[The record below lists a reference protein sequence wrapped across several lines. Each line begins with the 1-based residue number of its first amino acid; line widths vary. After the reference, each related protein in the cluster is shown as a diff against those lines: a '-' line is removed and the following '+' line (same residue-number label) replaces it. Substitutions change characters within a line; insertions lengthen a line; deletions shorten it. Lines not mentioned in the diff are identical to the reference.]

1 VSGGGTL
8 FSFTFFA
15 VAAFFCAGAYYLV
28 TGVTGALLAMLG
40 IGISAAAL
48 FRRAWQQHLSVRTE
62 TEGGRDA
69 QTREILREVCSLVQQ
84 CREEQER
91 GTRHIADEVR
101 ALHEGIDLV
110 AAYRRES
117 LAAHE
122 EAAVGQRSL
131 LAEIRQGISQPLG
144 ILAENQRAVIEK
156 IGTLAAVRQGCT
168 EKLAENQCVVI
179 EKIGMLTATQQG
191 CAEKLAELAE
201 LGVEMLTACDRDTAL
216 AEKGNE
222 HLSNME
228 RGQMKRGELTVKLDD
243 LDGQLRGIRHSAD
256 HLEGMLDEIQQ
267 PIMELGENLSGSL
280 QAVMQELKAQH
291 KAQQSAME
299 QYKSMTAKDVQIL
312 EQLARAV
319 K

>member
-1 VSGGGTL
+1 MSGGGTL

-48 FRRAWQQHLSVRTE
+48 FHRAWQQHLSVRTE

-69 QTREILREVCSLVQQ
+69 QTRELLREVCSLVQQ

-122 EAAVGQRSL
+122 EAAAGQRSL

-144 ILAENQRAVIEK
+144 ILAENQRA
-156 IGTLAAVRQGCT
+156 
-168 EKLAENQCVVI
+168 VI

-201 LGVEMLTACDRDTAL
+201 LGVEMLTACDRDAAL

-243 LDGQLRGIRHSAD
+243 LDGQLRGLRHSAD
-256 HLEGMLDEIQQ
+256 HLKGMLDEIQQ

>member
-1 VSGGGTL
+1 MSGGGTL

-28 TGVTGALLAMLG
+28 TGGTGALLAMLG

-48 FRRAWQQHLSVRTE
+48 FHRAWQQHLSVRTE

-101 ALHEGIDLV
+101 AMHEGIDLV

-122 EAAVGQRSL
+122 EAAAGQRSL

-144 ILAENQRAVIEK
+144 ILAENQRA
-156 IGTLAAVRQGCT
+156 
-168 EKLAENQCVVI
+168 VI

-201 LGVEMLTACDRDTAL
+201 LGVEMLTACDRDAAL

-280 QAVMQELKAQH
+280 QAVMQEIKAQH
-291 KAQQSAME
+291 KAQQ
-299 QYKSMTAKDVQIL
+299 
-312 EQLARAV
+312 
-319 K
+319 

>member
-1 VSGGGTL
+1 MSGGGTL

-48 FRRAWQQHLSVRTE
+48 FHRAWQQHLSVRTE

-122 EAAVGQRSL
+122 EAAAGQRSL

-144 ILAENQRAVIEK
+144 ILAENQRA
-156 IGTLAAVRQGCT
+156 
-168 EKLAENQCVVI
+168 VI

-201 LGVEMLTACDRDTAL
+201 LGVEMLTACDRDAAL

>member
-48 FRRAWQQHLSVRTE
+48 FHRAWQQHLSVRTE

-122 EAAVGQRSL
+122 EAAAGQRSL

-144 ILAENQRAVIEK
+144 ILAENQRA
-156 IGTLAAVRQGCT
+156 
-168 EKLAENQCVVI
+168 VI

-201 LGVEMLTACDRDTAL
+201 LGVEMLTACDRDAAL

-243 LDGQLRGIRHSAD
+243 LDGQLRGLRHSAD

>member
-1 VSGGGTL
+1 MSGGGTL

-48 FRRAWQQHLSVRTE
+48 FHRAWQQHLSVRTE

-91 GTRHIADEVR
+91 GTRHIVDEVR

-122 EAAVGQRSL
+122 EAAAGQRSL

-144 ILAENQRAVIEK
+144 ILAENQRA
-156 IGTLAAVRQGCT
+156 
-168 EKLAENQCVVI
+168 VI

-201 LGVEMLTACDRDTAL
+201 LGVEMLTACDRDAAL

-243 LDGQLRGIRHSAD
+243 LDGQLRGLRHSAD

>member
-1 VSGGGTL
+1 MSGGGTL

-48 FRRAWQQHLSVRTE
+48 FHRAWQQHLSVRTE

-122 EAAVGQRSL
+122 EAAAGQRSL

-144 ILAENQRAVIEK
+144 ILAENQRA
-156 IGTLAAVRQGCT
+156 
-168 EKLAENQCVVI
+168 VI

-201 LGVEMLTACDRDTAL
+201 LGVEMLTACDRDAAL

-243 LDGQLRGIRHSAD
+243 LDGQLRGLRHSAD

-280 QAVMQELKAQH
+280 QAVMQEIKAQH

>member
-1 VSGGGTL
+1 MSGGGTL

-48 FRRAWQQHLSVRTE
+48 FHRAGQQHLSVRTE

-122 EAAVGQRSL
+122 EAAAGQRSL

-144 ILAENQRAVIEK
+144 ILAENQRA
-156 IGTLAAVRQGCT
+156 
-168 EKLAENQCVVI
+168 VI

-201 LGVEMLTACDRDTAL
+201 LGVEMLTACDRDAAL

-243 LDGQLRGIRHSAD
+243 LDGQLRGLRHSAD
-256 HLEGMLDEIQQ
+256 HLKGMLDEIQQ

>member
-1 VSGGGTL
+1 MSGGGTL

-48 FRRAWQQHLSVRTE
+48 FHRAWQQHLSVRTE

-122 EAAVGQRSL
+122 EAAAGQRSL

-144 ILAENQRAVIEK
+144 ILAENQRA
-156 IGTLAAVRQGCT
+156 
-168 EKLAENQCVVI
+168 VI

-201 LGVEMLTACDRDTAL
+201 LGVEMLTACDRDAAL

-243 LDGQLRGIRHSAD
+243 LDGQLRGLRHSAD
-256 HLEGMLDEIQQ
+256 HLKGMLDEIQQ

-312 EQLARAV
+312 ELARAV

>member
-1 VSGGGTL
+1 MSGGGTL

-48 FRRAWQQHLSVRTE
+48 FHRAWQQHLSVRTE

-144 ILAENQRAVIEK
+144 ILAENQRA
-156 IGTLAAVRQGCT
+156 
-168 EKLAENQCVVI
+168 VI

>member
-1 VSGGGTL
+1 MSGGGTL

-48 FRRAWQQHLSVRTE
+48 FHRAWQQHLSVRTE

-122 EAAVGQRSL
+122 EAAAGQRSL

-144 ILAENQRAVIEK
+144 ILAENQRA
-156 IGTLAAVRQGCT
+156 
-168 EKLAENQCVVI
+168 VI

-201 LGVEMLTACDRDTAL
+201 LGVEMLTACDRDAAL

-243 LDGQLRGIRHSAD
+243 LDGQLRGLRHSAD

-280 QAVMQELKAQH
+280 QAVMQEIKAQH
-291 KAQQSAME
+291 KAQQTAME

-312 EQLARAV
+312 EQLAKAV

>member
-1 VSGGGTL
+1 MSGGGTL

-48 FRRAWQQHLSVRTE
+48 FHRAWQQHLSVRTE

-122 EAAVGQRSL
+122 EAAAGQRSL

-144 ILAENQRAVIEK
+144 ILAENQRA
-156 IGTLAAVRQGCT
+156 
-168 EKLAENQCVVI
+168 VI

-201 LGVEMLTACDRDTAL
+201 LGVEMLTACDRDAAL

-243 LDGQLRGIRHSAD
+243 LDGQLRGLRHSAD

-291 KAQQSAME
+291 KAQQTAME
-299 QYKSMTAKDVQIL
+299 QYKSMTTKDVQIL

>member
-1 VSGGGTL
+1 MSGGGTL

-40 IGISAAAL
+40 IGISAAVL
-48 FRRAWQQHLSVRTE
+48 FHRAWQQHLSVRTE

-91 GTRHIADEVR
+91 GTHHIADEVR

-122 EAAVGQRSL
+122 EAAAGQRSL

-144 ILAENQRAVIEK
+144 ILAENQRA
-156 IGTLAAVRQGCT
+156 
-168 EKLAENQCVVI
+168 VI

-201 LGVEMLTACDRDTAL
+201 LGVEMLTACDRDAAL

-243 LDGQLRGIRHSAD
+243 LDGQLRGLRHSAD

>member
-1 VSGGGTL
+1 MSGGGTL

-48 FRRAWQQHLSVRTE
+48 FHRAWQQHLSVRTE

-69 QTREILREVCSLVQQ
+69 QTRELLREVCSLVQQ

-122 EAAVGQRSL
+122 EAAAGQRSL

-144 ILAENQRAVIEK
+144 ILAENQRA
-156 IGTLAAVRQGCT
+156 
-168 EKLAENQCVVI
+168 VI

-201 LGVEMLTACDRDTAL
+201 LGVEMLTACDRDAAL

-243 LDGQLRGIRHSAD
+243 LDGQLRGLRHSAD

-280 QAVMQELKAQH
+280 QAVMQEIKAQH
-291 KAQQSAME
+291 KAQQTAME

-312 EQLARAV
+312 EQLAKAV

>member
-1 VSGGGTL
+1 MSGGGTL

-48 FRRAWQQHLSVRTE
+48 FHRAWQQHLSVRTE

-122 EAAVGQRSL
+122 EAAAGQRSL

-144 ILAENQRAVIEK
+144 ILAENQRA
-156 IGTLAAVRQGCT
+156 
-168 EKLAENQCVVI
+168 VI

-201 LGVEMLTACDRDTAL
+201 LGVEMLTACDRDAAL

-243 LDGQLRGIRHSAD
+243 LDGQLRGLRHSAD